1 MKINMSVALKAGLIG
16 LAIGVAFTLIINIL
30 ASTILA
36 PIVCVICWLAPAIGL
51 VTGALYVHFSGGA
64 VEMAEAAVGGALA
77 GAIGSV
83 GSAVVNIIWA
93 LVAGSGDI
101 AQSAGGIVGGAV
113 LGAIGGVIY
122 KAIKK

>member
-1 MKINMSVALKAGLIG
+1 VFFL
-16 LAIGVAFTLIINIL
+16 L

-36 PIVCVICWLAPAIGL
+36 LIVCVICWLAPAIGL
-51 VTGALYVHFSGGA
+51 VTGALCIHFSGGA
-64 VEMAEAAVGGALA
+64 VEMAEAAVGGALV

-93 LVAGSGDI
+93 RRRFGRYCSICRGHR
-101 AQSAGGIVGGAV
+101 GGAV
-113 LGAIGGVIY
+113 LGAIGGVVY